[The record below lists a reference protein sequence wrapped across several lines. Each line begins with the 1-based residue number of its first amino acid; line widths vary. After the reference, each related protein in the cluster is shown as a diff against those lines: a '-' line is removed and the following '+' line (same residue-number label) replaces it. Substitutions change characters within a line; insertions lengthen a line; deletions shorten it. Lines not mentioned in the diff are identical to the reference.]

1 MRCERCRSCGDLQP
15 IRSATPVLPGLD
27 EDEASV
33 DAVRAALA
41 SLGSYTT
48 TSSRWYAAIWEGW
61 VSGASAAPEREGT
74 RRCGYAHTIIATP
87 ALRAITHVARSEPE
101 AGDLCTACAASCCR
115 LLGRGTKMVPAS

>member
-1 MRCERCRSCGDLQP
+1 MICYTAAAHRCAVKRCRSCGDLQP
-15 IRSATPVLPGLD
+15 IRSATPVLPGPD
-27 EDEASV
+27 EEEASV

-87 ALRAITHVARSEPE
+87 ALRAITHVARS
-101 AGDLCTACAASCCR
+101 AATYVFSDRSGRRR
-115 LLGRGTKMVPAS
+115 LG